1 MFAEW
6 GQAELTHMKST
17 GASKEEAGGPCGR
30 CCTMSMQGVL
40 DAAVQGVLLCH
51 VFVHVMAADREL
63 PCLCREAALCQV

>member
-1 MFAEW
+1 MADAA
-6 GQAELTHMKST
+6 Q
-17 GASKEEAGGPCGR
+17 CQV
-30 CCTMSMQGVL
+30 QGVL